1 MVPMIRVLPGLVLA
15 TALCV
20 GTTAVTAQAQTSGSI
35 GFETAESSDPMS
47 AVWTGCIIFFQGKEQ
62 GCSMSGLQVPITG
75 IARVSGVVNNVKDIA
90 DVAGTYKAVGPDV
103 SFGGGGH
110 LQVKNDKGVTMTLW
124 AFGDLKELQVGSNGM
139 KVELRK

>member
-15 TALCV
+15 IALCV

-47 AVWTGCIIFFQGKEQ
+47 AVWTGCVIFFQGKEQ

-90 DVAGTYKAVGPDV
+90 DVAGTYKAVGPDM
-103 SFGGGGH
+103 SFGGGH

-124 AFGDLKELQVGSNGM
+124 AFRDLTELQVGSNGM
-139 KVELRK
+139 KVELKK